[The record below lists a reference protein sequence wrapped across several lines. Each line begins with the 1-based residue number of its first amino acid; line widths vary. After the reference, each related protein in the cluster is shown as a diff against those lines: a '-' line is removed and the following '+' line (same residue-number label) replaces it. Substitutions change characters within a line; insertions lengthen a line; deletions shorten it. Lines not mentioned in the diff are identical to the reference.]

1 MRLVSGSMIPTA
13 RDYML
18 FHCHS
23 TRFAEASQQAMKV
36 MLKAP
41 AAYSSFLAVKI
52 NQITWVFYE

>member
-1 MRLVSGSMIPTA
+1 
-13 RDYML
+13 ML